1 MPLNITDGATVSK
14 PNGVDFL
21 DEYAGHIKTLY
32 ETGSRPLTSIGG
44 TGDVVTATMVV
55 DLTDAGLVDGL
66 CVSLTWA
73 AANTG
78 SVTLAINGGS
88 PIPVVDAAGDA
99 LTPDTLTA
107 DLTSVLRYTAGE
119 WRIISSLGVAGGGSG
134 PSFETITASVTWDRP
149 TGYADD
155 TMVRIQLW
163 GGGGGGGKAARV
175 AGAGAGG
182 GGGGGY
188 AERWM
193 RIADIP
199 TSVLV
204 TIGGGGAGGAT
215 GANGSPGG
223 TSTFGSLMTAYGGG
237 GGVGAT
243 VNAVGA
249 GGGGGGEFA
258 VGANGVTTTPGAG
271 GEIGGGAG
279 GGVNAST
286 PFGGGGGGN
295 GVVTAGVKDGGNAI
309 YGGAGGGGGRDNLGP
324 GAAGISIHGGNGGIG
339 GIEPSSG
346 ASGVAPGGGGGG
358 QGIYLTT
365 TNTGSPG
372 SGARGECRITI
383 FG

>member
-1 MPLNITDGATVSK
+1 MPLNITDGATVTK

-21 DEYAGHIKTLY
+21 DEYAGHVKTLY

-44 TGDVVTATMVV
+44 TGDVVTATMAV

-119 WRIISSLGVAGGGSG
+119 WRIISSLGVTGGGSG
-134 PSFETITASVTWDRP
+134 PSYEILTASQTWNKP

-155 TMVRIQLW
+155 AMVRIQLW
-163 GGGGGGGKAARV
+163 GGGGGGGRGARGI
-175 AGAGAGG
+175 ANTGAGG

-188 AERWM
+188 IEQWM

-199 TSVLV
+199 TSVLI
-204 TIGGGGAGGAT
+204 TIGSGGAGQT
-215 GANGSPGG
+215 GASGSGASGG
-223 TSTFGSLMTAYGGG
+223 NTTFGSLLTAYGGG
-237 GGVGAT
+237 GGGGQNTGA
-243 VNAVGA
+243 AA
-249 GGGGGGEFA
+249 ASGGGGGELTAGGNASLATPGTGGAIGGA
-258 VGANGVTTTPGAG
+258 VGTISAGLSALTIFGGGSGGGNG
-271 GEIGGGAG
+271 IGGSA
-279 GGVNAST
+279 V
-286 PFGGGGGGN
+286 FGGGGGGGSQN
-295 GVVTAGVKDGGNAI
+295 AVIAGGNSVF
-309 YGGAGGGGGRDNLGP
+309 GGAGGASNF
-324 GAAGISIHGGNGGIG
+324 GAT
-339 GIEPSSG
+339 SG
-346 ASGVAPGGGGGG
+346 SPGVAPGGGGGG
-358 QGIYLTT
+358 CGSGAAA
-365 TNTGSPG
+365 TGAG
-372 SGARGECRITI
+372 VGGNGARGECRITI